1 MNTATRLFNARIIHE
16 PQVERYSQVWNFG
29 IKILLVLLII
39 SAFAVVY
46 LRDLNRRMFIEY
58 QELQQQTQEAELQW
72 EKLLLEKSNL
82 TVQTHIQKIAE
93 TNLQMAIPSLKDT
106 IVLSD

>member
-1 MNTATRLFNARIIHE
+1 M
-16 PQVERYSQVWNFG
+16 
-29 IKILLVLLII
+29 LLII

-46 LRDLNRRMFIEY
+46 LRDLNRRVFIDIKNCSSKR
-58 QELQQQTQEAELQW
+58 EAELQW